1 MLLFVRNF
9 HFLKNEH
16 HICMDLKAFPRVG
29 GPRDD
34 VDSWVGLEAS

>member
-16 HICMDLKAFPRVG
+16 HICMDSKAFPRVG